1 MVCSNG
7 SVLCNDDML
16 RIGKKLPNANNI
28 WIVTYLKRK
37 VK

>member
-1 MVCSNG
+1 MVCSSG

-16 RIGKKLPNANNI
+16 TIGKKLPNANNI